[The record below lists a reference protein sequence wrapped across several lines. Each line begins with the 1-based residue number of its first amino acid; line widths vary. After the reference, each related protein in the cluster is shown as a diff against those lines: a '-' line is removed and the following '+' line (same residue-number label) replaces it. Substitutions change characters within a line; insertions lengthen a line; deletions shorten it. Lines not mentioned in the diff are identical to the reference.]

1 MQTLRESS
9 PFPMTVLNYMYFSIC
24 IFILLIQEPFFFLI
38 LSENLPINV
47 YISTTNISYKMQF
60 TYVVNFFES
69 IKMGIHS
76 SENLRLTYDFKLK
89 GMVDGTMFILSN
101 TCVFCRILFGQPFH
115 N

>member
-1 MQTLRESS
+1 
-9 PFPMTVLNYMYFSIC
+9 
-24 IFILLIQEPFFFLI
+24 
-38 LSENLPINV
+38 
-47 YISTTNISYKMQF
+47 MQF

-101 TCVFCRILFGQPFH
+101 TRVFCRILFGQPFH

>member
-9 PFPMTVLNYMYFSIC
+9 PFPMTVLNYMYFCIG
-24 IFILLIQEPFFFLI
+24 IFILLIQEPFFFN

-47 YISTTNISYKMQF
+47 YISTSNISHKMQF

-115 N
+115 S

>member
-9 PFPMTVLNYMYFSIC
+9 PFPMTVLNYMYFCIG
-24 IFILLIQEPFFFLI
+24 IFILLIQEPFFLI
-38 LSENLPINV
+38 FQKIYPSMYI
-47 YISTTNISYKMQF
+47 YISTSNISYKMQF

-115 N
+115 S

>member
-1 MQTLRESS
+1 MWIIAISDDCFELYVLFYRHFYIIDTRTL
-9 PFPMTVLNYMYFSIC
+9 
-24 IFILLIQEPFFFLI
+24 FFLI

-89 GMVDGTMFILSN
+89 GMVDETMFILSN

>member
-9 PFPMTVLNYMYFSIC
+9 PFPMTVLNYMYFSIG
-24 IFILLIQEPFFFLI
+24 IFILLIQEPFFFN
-38 LSENLPINV
+38 LSEKFTHQCI
-47 YISTTNISYKMQF
+47 YISTSNISYKMQF

-76 SENLRLTYDFKLK
+76 LENLRLTYDFKLK

>member
-24 IFILLIQEPFFFLI
+24 IFILLIQEPFFFN

-47 YISTTNISYKMQF
+47 YIYTPEMQF

-89 GMVDGTMFILSN
+89 GMVDETMFILSN